1 MITNPYPY
9 VIAVGEKGLQL
20 TMLWKHGRF
29 RVEEFP
35 IEAHFKIPAD
45 DELTREVT
53 FTVPPQLAGE
63 RFDVGFA
70 LRREGYTNW
79 FNGKAVPTRVVGNL

>member
-1 MITNPYPY
+1 M
-9 VIAVGEKGLQL
+9 QL